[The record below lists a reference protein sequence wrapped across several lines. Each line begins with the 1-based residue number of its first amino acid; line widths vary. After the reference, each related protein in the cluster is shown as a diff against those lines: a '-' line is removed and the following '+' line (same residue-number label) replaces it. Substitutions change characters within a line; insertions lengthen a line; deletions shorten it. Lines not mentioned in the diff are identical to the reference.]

1 MAAVMEDYL
10 ESPMDNDDVFPC
22 KGCGEILEEGKAF
35 ELVSKFNQ
43 ANDSPPP
50 SAGNRWHLNC
60 FRCNTC
66 GTLLDSDANLLL
78 LGDGSLICNNCTYSC
93 SACGNKIEDLAI
105 LTGDQAFC
113 ATCFRCRN
121 CKRKIENLRYART
134 SQGIFCMSC
143 HESLMARRRK
153 KSKAAAQAKSREKDG
168 SPMITDKSLPALP
181 PNAIPPNAFSD
192 TRVDPDSDTPTELSP
207 RPRPAYSRNDSSSK
221 SSSRPSRSPERA
233 SEAIKDGLSLPPA
246 NYRNNRNSTIVAPSN
261 SNEANGGED
270 GFFIPVALDPS
281 PMANTAP
288 RSTSETLSGVSKKD
302 KDYFNSVPRVGAD
315 KKNDSSSST
324 PHIAFQEKGRQPSS
338 DYESGSVK
346 LPLRKT
352 SKSSRNES
360 RLSTS
365 NDEKTQKVTAG
376 KLSPSIDEFK
386 LQDAP
391 KSKKLVSPRSASHSA
406 AMTPETGSAKS
417 SEGVLR
423 KDKEP
428 FPNLPSSDS
437 PPRMGSGTPRS
448 SQDSRQRDEGEVR
461 PSMDSISSSR
471 TDVTAKSIPRK
482 ELPSSSRNGGSLG
495 RSNTHDETSSSGL
508 SAPARP
514 NMNEHKLS
522 DTYMQPRAPP
532 QPPGVPANT
541 PKPPAKDQ
549 ANASGE
555 EKVSPKLPRWSAG
568 GDFSMDEDMARILGT
583 DEGSSSILRRVSN
596 AVRHGRTNSTE
607 SGHPPLPQHPHR
619 VTGHTRSI
627 SETTRGTASPRW
639 PKTPIA
645 EDPNGHEI
653 TSPISIHSSDD
664 PAFLKRQLR
673 NSENR
678 VAELER
684 QFTTE
689 KDLKRLNKTLIEK
702 RKTVSVLDTQTEIM
716 IRQLEVLAGYVERA
730 KETKTPVDPR
740 DLEDSAIKEFVQ
752 KLDKVKQTMS
762 AVIEQLHT
770 ERDELVDEKNQA
782 IADRDRALLEFEQ
795 LSSKNAQLA
804 DMNNDLTHQ
813 IQERFKSQIGG
824 ELKSPNGLGIY
835 SQSKV
840 FSSSNLNL
848 ADSASMT
855 TTLVHETDEPVV
867 EARPTVVDIRKGQVK
882 KFNWKKGSKT
892 MAQNVAKGVNRA
904 VVAFQ
909 QEREP
914 RGAHQGLT
922 GDNIGLPYNMTVSQ
936 VEAPAV
942 TQTPATTQKGGV
954 PQPAD
959 RQGFGFFKKNNAAKS
974 MSTTN
979 VSTPT
984 IAEAPTTLFGSDL
997 VERADYERRTIPSVV
1012 TRCIEEVELRG
1023 MDIEGIY
1030 RKTGGNSQVKMIQ
1043 EGFDKS
1049 EDYDIS
1055 DPGLDITAVTSV
1067 LKQYFRKLPT
1077 PLLTYEVYDR
1087 VLESN
1092 AITDQVERCEHL
1104 NKVFSTMPQRHRD
1117 CLEFLMFHL
1126 ARVAQRE
1133 PENLMSPKNL
1143 AVVFAPTIMRDTSL
1157 EREMTDMHA
1166 KNLAVQF
1173 VIENSHTIFT
1183 D

>member
-35 ELVSKFNQ
+35 EL
-43 ANDSPPP
+43 
-50 SAGNRWHLNC
+50 AGNRWHLNC

-93 SACGNKIEDLAI
+93 SACNNKIEDLAI

-192 TRVDPDSDTPTELSP
+192 TRVDPDSDKETPTELSP

-221 SSSRPSRSPERA
+221 NSSRPSRSPERPSESTKDSGLGLPA
-233 SEAIKDGLSLPPA
+233 SS
-246 NYRNNRNSTIVAPSN
+246 YRNNRNSTIFAPS
-261 SNEANGGED
+261 SNNNADANGGDD
-270 GFFIPVALDPS
+270 GFFIPVALDHTPAS
-281 PMANTAP
+281 NTTP
-288 RSTSETLSGVSKKD
+288 RSTSDVPSASKKQD
-302 KDYFNSVPRVGAD
+302 KDYFGIPRASTD
-315 KKNDSSSST
+315 KKIESQSST

-338 DYESGSVK
+338 DFESGPIK

-352 SKSSRNES
+352 SKSSRNDTRS
-360 RLSTS
+360 SIS
-365 NDEKTQKVTAG
+365 NDEKSQKVTAG
-376 KLSPSIDEFK
+376 KLSPSIDDFK

-391 KSKKLVSPRSASHSA
+391 KSKKLISPRSASHSA
-406 AMTPETGSAKS
+406 AMTPESGSAKS
-417 SEGVLR
+417 SDGVLR

-428 FPNLPSSDS
+428 FPSLDSSES
-437 PPRMGSGTPRS
+437 PPRVGNGTTRS

-461 PSMDSISSSR
+461 PSFDSISSSR
-471 TDVTAKSIPRK
+471 TDVTAGKSIPRK
-482 ELPSSSRNGGSLG
+482 ELPPISRNGNGKPAGGPPS
-495 RSNTHDETSSSGL
+495 RSATNDETNPSGL
-508 SAPARP
+508 AAPARP
-514 NMNEHKLS
+514 NMTEHKLS

-549 ANASGE
+549 TNGE
-555 EKVSPKLPRWSAG
+555 AKVSPKLPRWSSG

-596 AVRHGRTNSTE
+596 AVRHGRNNSTE
-607 SGHPPLPQHPHR
+607 SSSTQLPQHSHR
-619 VTGHTRSI
+619 VSGHSRSI

-645 EDPNGHEI
+645 EDPSGHEI
-653 TSPISIHSSDD
+653 SSPISIHSSDD

-673 NSENR
+673 SSENR

-684 QFTTE
+684 QFSTE

-752 KLDKVKQTMS
+752 KLDKVKQAMS
-762 AVIEQLHT
+762 AAIEQLHT
-770 ERDELVDEKNQA
+770 ERDELIDEKNQA
-782 IADRDRALLEFEQ
+782 IVDRDRALLEFEQ

-835 SQSKV
+835 SQSKI

-867 EARPTVVDIRKGQVK
+867 EARPTVVDIRKGQAK
-882 KFNWKKGSKT
+882 KFNWKKGSKGL
-892 MAQNVAKGVNRA
+892 AQNVAKGVNRA

-909 QEREP
+909 QERE
-914 RGAHQGLT
+914 RGVQPGLT

-936 VEAPAV
+936 VEAPS
-942 TQTPATTQKGGV
+942 TQAPAAPKGQQ
-954 PQPAD
+954 QPVD
-959 RQGFGFFKKNNAAKS
+959 RQGFGFFKKNNPKS
-974 MSTTN
+974 MSLTN

-1023 MDIEGIY
+1023 MDVEGIY

-1067 LKQYFRKLPT
+1067 LKQYFRKLPM
-1077 PLLTYEVYDR
+1077 PLLTYDVYDS

-1092 AITDQVERCEHL
+1092 AISDQTERCDHL
-1104 NKVFSTMPQRHRD
+1104 RKVFSTMPQRHRD

-1157 EREMTDMHA
+1157 EREMTDMHV

>member
-1 MAAVMEDYL
+1 
-10 ESPMDNDDVFPC
+10 
-22 KGCGEILEEGKAF
+22 
-35 ELVSKFNQ
+35 
-43 ANDSPPP
+43 
-50 SAGNRWHLNC
+50 
-60 FRCNTC
+60 
-66 GTLLDSDANLLL
+66 
-78 LGDGSLICNNCTYSC
+78 
-93 SACGNKIEDLAI
+93 
-105 LTGDQAFC
+105 
-113 ATCFRCRN
+113 
-121 CKRKIENLRYART
+121 
-134 SQGIFCMSC
+134 MSC

-207 RPRPAYSRNDSSSK
+207 RPRPAYNRNDSSSK
-221 SSSRPSRSPERA
+221 NSSRPSRSPERT
-233 SEAIKDGLSLPPA
+233 SEKEGLSLPA
-246 NYRNNRNSTIVAPSN
+246 SNYRNNRNSTIVAPNNN
-261 SNEANGGED
+261 SIDSNGGDD

-281 PMANTAP
+281 PISNTP
-288 RSTSETLSGVSKKD
+288 RSTSENLMGPSKKQD
-302 KDYFNSVPRVGAD
+302 KDYFSSVPRASTD
-315 KKNDSSSST
+315 KKNDSSAST

-338 DYESGSVK
+338 DFDAGSVK
-346 LPLRKT
+346 LPLRRT
-352 SKSSRNES
+352 SKSSRNDS

-391 KSKKLVSPRSASHSA
+391 KSKKLVSPRSVSHSA
-406 AMTPETGSAKS
+406 AMTPESGSAKS
-417 SEGVLR
+417 SDGVLH

-428 FPNLPSSDS
+428 FPSLSSSDS
-437 PPRMGSGTPRS
+437 PPRMGNGTPRS
-448 SQDSRQRDEGEVR
+448 SQDSRQREEGDVR

-471 TDVTAKSIPRK
+471 TDLTAKSIARK
-482 ELPSSSRNGGSLG
+482 ELPPRNANGKPTGGSFG

-514 NMNEHKLS
+514 NMTEHKLS

-532 QPPGVPANT
+532 QPPGLPANI

-555 EKVSPKLPRWSAG
+555 EKISPKLPRWSSG

-583 DEGSSSILRRVSN
+583 DENSSSILRRVSN

-607 SGHPPLPQHPHR
+607 SSHPQLPQHPHR

-639 PKTPIA
+639 PKTPIV
-645 EDPNGHEI
+645 EDPSSHDI
-653 TSPISIHSSDD
+653 SSPISLHSSDD

-684 QFTTE
+684 QFSTE

-730 KETKTPVDPR
+730 KETNTPIDPR
-740 DLEDSAIKEFVQ
+740 ELEDSAIKEFVQ

-762 AVIEQLHT
+762 AVIEQLHA
-770 ERDELVDEKNQA
+770 ERDELMDEKNQA
-782 IADRDRALLEFEQ
+782 MADRDRALLEFEQ

-840 FSSSNLNL
+840 FSSSQLNL

-855 TTLVHETDEPVV
+855 TTLVHEADEPVV

-882 KFNWKKGSKT
+882 KFNWKKGGKS

-909 QEREP
+909 QDRER
-914 RGAHQGLT
+914 GVHQQGLT

-936 VEAPAV
+936 VEAPS
-942 TQTPATTQKGGV
+942 TQLPAANAPKGNA
-954 PQPAD
+954 QQAAD
-959 RQGFGFFKKNNAAKS
+959 RQGFGFFGKKNVGKS
-974 MSTTN
+974 TSTTN
-979 VSTPT
+979 VAAPAV
-984 IAEAPTTLFGSDL
+984 AEAPSTLFGSDL

-1023 MDIEGIY
+1023 MDVEGIY

-1077 PLLTYEVYDR
+1077 PLLTYDVYDK

-1092 AITDQVERCEHL
+1092 ALTDQTERCDHL
-1104 NKVFSTMPQRHRD
+1104 RSVFSGMPQRHRD

-1173 VIENSHTIFT
+1173 VIENTHAIFI

>member
-1 MAAVMEDYL
+1 MTAVVEDYL
-10 ESPMDNDDVFPC
+10 ESPLDTDDVFPC

-35 ELVSKFNQ
+35 EL
-43 ANDSPPP
+43 
-50 SAGNRWHLNC
+50 AGNRWHLNC

-78 LGDGSLICNNCTYSC
+78 LGDGSLICNNCTR
-93 SACGNKIEDLAI
+93 SARPVFGVAI
-105 LTGDQAFC
+105 
-113 ATCFRCRN
+113 
-121 CKRKIENLRYART
+121 
-134 SQGIFCMSC
+134 GIFCMSC

-207 RPRPAYSRNDSSSK
+207 RPRPAYGRNDSK
-221 SSSRPSRSPERA
+221 SSSRPSRSPER
-233 SEAIKDGLSLPPA
+233 SESKDGLSLPPT
-246 NYRNNRNSTIVAPSN
+246 NYRNNRNSTIMPQN
-261 SNEANGGED
+261 NGAEGHGDD
-270 GFFIPVALDPS
+270 GFFIPVALDQS
-281 PMANTAP
+281 PPNAGQRTNADNT
-288 RSTSETLSGVSKKD
+288 SVSSKKQD
-302 KDYFNSVPRVGAD
+302 KDYFSVSRASTD
-315 KKNDSSSST
+315 KKNDSSAST

-338 DYESGSVK
+338 DYDSGSVK

-352 SKSSRNES
+352 SKSSRDPRS
-360 RLSTS
+360 SSS
-365 NDEKTQKVTAG
+365 NDERTQKVTAG
-376 KLSPSIDEFK
+376 KLSPSIDNFK

-391 KSKKLVSPRSASHSA
+391 KSKKLISPRSASHSA
-406 AMTPETGSAKS
+406 ALTPESGSAKS
-417 SEGVLR
+417 SEGILR

-428 FPNLPSSDS
+428 FPNLSSAMKA
-437 PPRMGSGTPRS
+437 R
-448 SQDSRQRDEGEVR
+448 
-461 PSMDSISSSR
+461 
-471 TDVTAKSIPRK
+471 SIPRK
-482 ELPSSSRNGGSLG
+482 ELPTASRNANGKPTG
-495 RSNTHDETSSSGL
+495 RSNTYDETSSSGL

-514 NMNEHKLS
+514 TMAEHKLS

-532 QPPGVPANT
+532 QPPGHPANI
-541 PKPPAKDQ
+541 PKPHSKDQ
-549 ANASGE
+549 ANANSE

-607 SGHPPLPQHPHR
+607 SGQPQHPQYPQHPHK
-619 VTGHTRSI
+619 VTGHSRSI
-627 SETTRGTASPRW
+627 SENTRGTSSPRW
-639 PKTPIA
+639 PKTPIV

-653 TSPISIHSSDD
+653 SSPISVHSSDD

-684 QFTTE
+684 QFSTE
-689 KDLKRLNKTLIEK
+689 KDLKKLNKTLMEK

-752 KLDKVKQTMS
+752 KLDKVKQVMS
-762 AVIEQLHT
+762 SAIEQLHT
-770 ERDELVDEKNQA
+770 ERDELIEEKNHA
-782 IADRDRALLEFEQ
+782 MADRDRALLEFEQ

-840 FSSSNLNL
+840 FSSSQLNL

-855 TTLVHETDEPVV
+855 TTLVHEADEPVV

-909 QEREP
+909 DRERP
-914 RGAHQGLT
+914 HPQQGLS
-922 GDNIGLPYNMTVSQ
+922 GDSIGMPYNMTVSQ
-936 VEAPAV
+936 VEAPV
-942 TQTPATTQKGGV
+942 IQTPAAAPKGA
-954 PQPAD
+954 PQQPSD
-959 RQGFGFFKKNNAAKS
+959 KGFAFFKKNNVGKS

-979 VSTPT
+979 VSMPT
-984 IAEAPTTLFGSDL
+984 LAEAPSTLFGSDL

-1023 MDIEGIY
+1023 MDVEGIY

-1067 LKQYFRKLPT
+1067 LKQYFRKLPM
-1077 PLLTYEVYDR
+1077 PLLTFDVYDR

-1092 AITDQVERCEHL
+1092 AITNATERCDHL
-1104 NKVFSTMPQRHRD
+1104 HKVFSTMPQRHRD

-1166 KNLAVQF
+1166 KNLAIQ
-1173 VIENSHTIFT
+1173 
-1183 D
+1183 